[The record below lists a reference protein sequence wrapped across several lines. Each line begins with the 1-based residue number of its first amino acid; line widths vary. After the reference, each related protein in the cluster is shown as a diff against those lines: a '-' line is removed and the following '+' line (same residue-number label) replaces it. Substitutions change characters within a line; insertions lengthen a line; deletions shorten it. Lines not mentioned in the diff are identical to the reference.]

1 MDYFHSNPCPLR
13 LEKIVELS
21 NNKES
26 NYDLMI
32 KELTKHKDV
41 GSILFCGDAKM
52 GVSVLD
58 SIDRPLKAV
67 FYDFADETRQGL
79 KSGRINAAITQAPRD
94 QGYQSINVLF
104 QYFTSGKIP
113 PKDILMDSQIMFKES
128 ID

>member
-1 MDYFHSNPCPLR
+1 MWVPFFSAATPKWGFPYWIPLT
-13 LEKIVELS
+13 V
-21 NNKES
+21 
-26 NYDLMI
+26 
-32 KELTKHKDV
+32 
-41 GSILFCGDAKM
+41 
-52 GVSVLD
+52 
-58 SIDRPLKAV
+58 PLKQ
-67 FYDFADETRQGL
+67 FFMILRMKTRQGL